1 MCLEE
6 ELHIFLNACQVKISF
21 TTSLSR
27 VPKYLSGYSCQV
39 QIVFVEALVSTEVSS
54 IIEGG
59 GANALVP
66 LSLKFQQPT
75 TAGSHSSRH
84 HVNRGI
90 YNSWHLA
97 VTVSRQCRQPQAT
110 LKQLKLMLM
119 PKQTADGACCRLA
132 SSAVTT
138 TPLKLCTQTG
148 ALIHTHKYTHKGLKY
163 ATVFICYI
171 KCFCFVS
178 SPLCLTL
185 PFLGLCS
192 VLMMPMLT
200 HRFKWLH

>member
-1 MCLEE
+1 M
-6 ELHIFLNACQVKISF
+6 
-21 TTSLSR
+21 
-27 VPKYLSGYSCQV
+27 
-39 QIVFVEALVSTEVSS
+39 FVEALVSTEVSS

-59 GANALVP
+59 EATTLVA
-66 LSLKFQQPT
+66 LSLRFQQPT
-75 TAGSHSSRH
+75 TAGSHSVGH

-119 PKQTADGACCRLA
+119 PKQKLQTADGACCRLP
-132 SSAVTT
+132 SSAVTVT
-138 TPLKLCTQTG
+138 TPLKLTDTQTG
-148 ALIHTHKYTHKGLKY
+148 TLTHTHTQKYTHKGLKY
-163 ATVFICYI
+163 ATLFICYI

-178 SPLCLTL
+178 SPLCL
-185 PFLGLCS
+185 GLCS
-192 VLMMPMLT
+192 VLMMAMLT